1 MLDNAIPKHKC
12 PDLRWKLQK
21 TNSSA
26 FLDNY
31 SCNCQPELDLEGTDE
46 GEKSLLKFPDYTL
59 TQLNINCFQ

>member
-1 MLDNAIPKHKC
+1 MMEITE
-12 PDLRWKLQK
+12 

-46 GEKSLLKFPDYTL
+46 VEKSLLKSPDYTL
-59 TQLNINCFQ
+59 TQLNINRFQSMLPY

>member
-46 GEKSLLKFPDYTL
+46 VEKSLLKSPDC
-59 TQLNINCFQ
+59 I